1 MRALVAALLLAL
13 SLVVLVQQGVSA
25 SCAGPPPIEV
35 ALRQADSVFVGLVR
49 DVANH
54 DRLAQVEV
62 REIWRGPDL
71 PRIVQVQG
79 GPDDPN
85 MITSTDRTY
94 AMGTTYL
101 FAVSVSEA
109 DGRLLDSGCT
119 ATTTW
124 RDELVALRP
133 ADPRP
138 PVGADD
144 APERELIP
152 LPMLGLGVGL
162 VLVALVS
169 AAAFRATGQRPR
181 SR

>member
-1 MRALVAALLLAL
+1 MRVLVAALPSALAL
-13 SLVVLVQQGVSA
+13 VLLLQQGVSA

-35 ALRQADSVFVGLVR
+35 ALREADSVFVGVVR
-49 DVANH
+49 DVANN

-94 AMGTTYL
+94 ATGTTYL
-101 FAVSVSEA
+101 FVLAGRAV

-119 ATTTW
+119 PTTRW
-124 RDELVALRP
+124 RDDLAVHRP

-138 PVGADD
+138 PVGADET
-144 APERELIP
+144 PERELIP

-162 VLVALVS
+162 VLIALVS
-169 AAAFRATGQRPR
+169 AVAFRAGQRPR

>member
-13 SLVVLVQQGVSA
+13 SLVVLLQQGVSA

-85 MITSTDRTY
+85 MITSTDRIY
-94 AMGTTYL
+94 ATGTTYL
-101 FAVSVSEA
+101 FVLAGRAV
-109 DGRLLDSGCT
+109 DGRLRDNGCT

-124 RDELVALRP
+124 RDELAVLRP
-133 ADPRP
+133 VDPRP
-138 PVGADD
+138 PIGAADT
-144 APERELIP
+144 PERELIP

-169 AAAFRATGQRPR
+169 AVAFRATGQRPR